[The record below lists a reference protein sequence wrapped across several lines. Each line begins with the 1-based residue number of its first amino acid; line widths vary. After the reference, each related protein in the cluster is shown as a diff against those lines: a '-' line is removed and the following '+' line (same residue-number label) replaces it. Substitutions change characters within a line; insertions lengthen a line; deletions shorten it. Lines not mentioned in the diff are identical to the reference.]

1 MSGSPQEKTNYRAP
15 EGAMDDLR
23 NETRVLR
30 RRVNFWQRTAW
41 LLLGTLVIFATVI
54 WQRGE
59 LRRRECAYAL
69 LDYGETALKRQL
81 GSTSSEMLEAQW
93 QALEP
98 VNAKISPSHYDLI
111 ARNWQL
117 TPKPGELIPL
127 AVCREPHSLATSR
140 GRHVLLRGV
149 KPPLQVEWRSEESV
163 EPLVREAAADNHVR
177 TGA

>member
-1 MSGSPQEKTNYRAP
+1 MSEPSQEKTAYRAP
-15 EGAMDDLR
+15 EGAMDDLL
-23 NETRVLR
+23 NETRVLQ

-69 LDYGETALKRQL
+69 LDYGKTALKRQL
-81 GSTSSEMLEAQW
+81 GSTSSEILETQW

-111 ARNWQL
+111 AKNWQVV
-117 TPKPGELIPL
+117 PKPGEVIPL
-127 AVCREPHSLATSR
+127 AVCREAHFLATSR
-140 GRHVLLRGV
+140 GRHVLLRSTEGL
-149 KPPLQVEWRSEESV
+149 KVEWRSEESV
-163 EPLVREAAADNHVR
+163 EPLVREAASDNRVH
-177 TGA
+177 TGT